1 MSEKSNPS
9 SADAPQC
16 EAPDGTWLWCKLMDW
31 CKSRGESPANY
42 DDLFAI
48 AGEAHKMNSQSRD
61 KTLDIKGIAKYGTT
75 NPK

>member
-9 SADAPQC
+9 SADAPQS

-31 CKSRGESPANY
+31 CKSRGVSPANY
-42 DDLFAI
+42 DDLFSI

-61 KTLDIKGIAKYGTT
+61 KTLTQEAMQNGTT